1 MNDMQTMVTVSSRA
15 IRQPRS
21 VGCKIAYKRSLLR
34 RVQHLIES
42 ADWDERYL
50 GNPWIDK
57 ICMGVIIISLLYFI
71 PVLAPIVLG

>member
-1 MNDMQTMVTVSSRA
+1 MNDMQTMVTVSSRV

-21 VGCKIAYKRSLLR
+21 VTCKIAYKRSLSR
-34 RVQHLIES
+34 RIQHLIES

-50 GNPWIDK
+50 CNPWIDK
-57 ICMGVIIISLLYFI
+57 VCLGVIVISLLYFV